1 MQLLTSVILIPGVVM
16 DEAFER
22 LTAVQQRNVN
32 KHMFV
37 VAYGCVVRSKGDKGA
52 LVREVRKETAD
63 CPELEADLL
72 RYCRLVQCV
81 M

>member
-1 MQLLTSVILIPGVVM
+1 M
-16 DEAFER
+16 DEAFDR
-22 LTAVQQRNVN
+22 LTIVQQRNVN

-37 VAYGCVVRSKGDKGA
+37 VAYNCVVRSKGDNSA
-52 LVREVRKETAD
+52 LVKEVRKETAD

-72 RYCRLVQCV
+72 RYCKLVQRV